1 MPSNA
6 VAWKNKMGKSYRVR
20 ISNVIPC
27 CLMRVPDDAAA
38 STKLL
43 YWGTLGKRDEVC
55 GILITGAQSAVCVS
69 PSLLPLLSHI
79 PHSLHSPPPLSKIRA
94 HACHVGCVCHSPSF
108 YPLWSFSLLGTHFRL
123 SSTPP
128 SQVGHC
134 VTYVYK
140 MACCWHFLT
149 CTQRKLVCG

>member
-1 MPSNA
+1 
-6 VAWKNKMGKSYRVR
+6 MGKSYRVR

-79 PHSLHSPPPLSKIRA
+79 PHSLHSPPPLEQDTRTCMPRWLRLPFSIILPTMIILFTR
-94 HACHVGCVCHSPSF
+94 
-108 YPLWSFSLLGTHFRL
+108 YPLPTILNAAEPSGSLCYLCIQDGLLLTLLDMH
-123 SSTPP
+123 STKTRMR
-128 SQVGHC
+128 VNI
-134 VTYVYK
+134 Y
-140 MACCWHFLT
+140 T
-149 CTQRKLVCG
+149 CI